1 MSKFAQFTV
10 MAGFRLDAFGIGF
23 HIDKYSLGIDLGPL
37 WIGVEW

>member
-1 MSKFAQFTV
+1 MNLNKNFTV
-10 MAGFRLDAFGIGF
+10 TVGFHLNAFGIGF